1 MGCSCVSILGNLG
14 VPNCQTVFDV
24 TKQIVLVPYF
34 KNDGSINGIDL
45 STLTFDQSFIDSK
58 IQANNEQDRWYITT
72 EMKNVVDERAED
84 INESFEDGTTVFIQ
98 SGPRTFL
105 GLLIGEGPALKK
117 NLDAWKCEIAGYY
130 IIDKSGNFIGDN
142 SREGFLDPI
151 RIQNNT
157 LSTILQRGTDTTLQK
172 LQLTFTVDQSMDDAD
187 LGFVSAADVSGELLG
202 SLGLLDAI
210 AENITGI
217 ATTGF
222 TVDLKT
228 AFGSVLGK
236 QKVLGLT
243 APDFSVFNNTT
254 SSAVTP
260 TSVTELPDGTYTFVL
275 PAQNSADVLT
285 VGNKASGDLD
295 KGFDINDF
303 EVVIP

>member
-285 VGNKASGDLD
+285 VGNKDTGDLD